1 MTKFLF
7 EFHDE
12 SRQCYDV
19 WDSITMPIPWLF
31 ATKLRISNKLYINV
45 IGHELFLE
53 MFNPEVPQFS
63 RCNTALSAL
72 TKAESWSLAIDF
84 LHDLRTRV
92 LQQAMCEIF
101 WISCSPGLKE
111 AGCFNWGK
119 AFIQLITYWNR
130 IPFTQPGGYSSAG
143 HVT

>member
-1 MTKFLF
+1 MDNLRAD
-7 EFHDE
+7 HDNFCL
-12 SRQCYDV
+12 SFMMNPDKCYDV
-19 WDSITMPIPWLF
+19 TMPIPGLF
-31 ATKLRISNKLYINV
+31 AIKLSDFNKLYIKNNQNV
-45 IGHELFLE
+45 MGHELFLR

-101 WISCSPGLKE
+101 
-111 AGCFNWGK
+111 
-119 AFIQLITYWNR
+119 
-130 IPFTQPGGYSSAG
+130 
-143 HVT
+143 